1 MKLLGMVGVLEEKHH
16 ENQAKLAET
25 RSKLKNLSYA
35 SSFVTAA
42 TRTNTSKSKIKTKGN
57 AHFSP

>member
-1 MKLLGMVGVLEEKHH
+1 MIGSLEEKHH

-25 RSKLKNLSYA
+25 RSKLKNISYA
-35 SSFVTAA
+35 SGFVTAT
-42 TRTNTSKSKIKTKGN
+42 TRTNTSKSRIKTTKGN

>member
-1 MKLLGMVGVLEEKHH
+1 MIGALEEKHH
-16 ENQAKLAET
+16 ENQAKLAEA

-35 SSFVTAA
+35 SSFVTAT
-42 TRTNTSKSKIKTKGN
+42 TRNNTSKSRIKTKGN